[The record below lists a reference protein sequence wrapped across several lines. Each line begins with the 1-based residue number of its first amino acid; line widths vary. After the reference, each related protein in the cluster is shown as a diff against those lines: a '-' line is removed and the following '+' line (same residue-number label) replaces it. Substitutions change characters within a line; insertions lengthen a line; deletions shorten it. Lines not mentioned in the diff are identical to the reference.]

1 MKLWNYRVCGVIWQI
16 IPYIN
21 YAHRFKGSSGLRKK
35 YEKNRKNRSKTID
48 KYAVAKYNIYIIKQN
63 KLIKSNGKEGKPFGK
78 TEKERQEKRT
88 ARTEANQIPNL

>member
-1 MKLWNYRVCGVIWQI
+1 MK
-16 IPYIN
+16 
-21 YAHRFKGSSGLRKK
+21 
-35 YEKNRKNRSKTID
+35 KNRKNRSKTID

-78 TEKERQEKRT
+78 TEKEKERQEKRT